1 MKLQQVIKIIEA
13 KYDKKRAF
21 KDDFIGLQ
29 VKGKDQ
35 INNILICLDFT
46 DDFINELKEYKIDLI
61 IAHHPLFFGDKKEL
75 LAKDPILQKKYQLL
89 KDLGINFYVLHT
101 NIDFDIDSIPYNQA
115 KKLDCRKIKLIDDK
129 KAISC
134 ILNKEF
140 LFKDFIKFVRLNLQ
154 LKYDPFK
161 TNLFI
166 KDQKIKKL
174 IIGSGASGDLLE
186 KIKEKDALYIIGELK
201 HHHWIFAS
209 DNNLN
214 VLEIGHQSERIF
226 VDIVENFLFSA
237 SDNNLRLYKIY
248 EYKYKNC

>member
-115 KKLDCRKIKLIDDK
+115 
-129 KAISC
+129 ISC

-201 HHHWIFAS
+201 HHH
-209 DNNLN
+209 
-214 VLEIGHQSERIF
+214 
-226 VDIVENFLFSA
+226 
-237 SDNNLRLYKIY
+237 
-248 EYKYKNC
+248 